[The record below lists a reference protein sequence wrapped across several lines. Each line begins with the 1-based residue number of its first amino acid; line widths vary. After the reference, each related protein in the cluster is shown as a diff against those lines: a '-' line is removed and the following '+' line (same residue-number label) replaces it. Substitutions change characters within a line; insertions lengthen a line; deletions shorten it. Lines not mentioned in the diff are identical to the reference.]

1 MRITEFNSSIESD
14 YKVSSMEI
22 FNEDWFPLM
31 KYSED
36 YGNLIPFYDLKYI
49 SVGLNPSLTAK
60 AEENIHLNI
69 FGINE
74 KYNFKNETKFG
85 GLRHEYYQKNQIE
98 IDRKLIDYQKEIK
111 YGLKQIPYFKLLIDF
126 FNSIEEKDTFKQH
139 VFHYDFC
146 QLRHTD
152 SKRIQKVIVKKE
164 NYLMLVQHFKQI
176 VEITKPEFVFVFNA
190 FLSGLLKDNDFFSS
204 NNLDENYG
212 CYFMNNSDYISPKF
226 ILANQLSGGA
236 TSNIYK
242 DLLIWNTKR
251 ILKKS

>member
-1 MRITEFNSSIESD
+1 MKIHNFNSDVELD
-14 YKVSSMEI
+14 YKENGI
-22 FNEDWFPLM
+22 QLFNDHWFPLM

-36 YGNLIPFYDLKYI
+36 YGNSIPMSDIKYL

-60 AEENIHLNI
+60 AEENIHCKI
-69 FGINE
+69 FGIE
-74 KYNFKNETKFG
+74 DKYDFKNETKLG
-85 GLRHEYYQKNQIE
+85 ILRHDFYKKNQID
-98 IDRKLIDYQKEIK
+98 IDKKLIDYQKEMK
-111 YGLKQIPYFKLLIDF
+111 YGAKQIPYFKLLIDF

-139 VFHYDFC
+139 VFRYDFC

-190 FLSGLLKDNDFFSS
+190 FIAGLLKDNDFFSS

>member
-1 MRITEFNSSIESD
+1 MKIHNFNSDVELD
-14 YKVSSMEI
+14 YKENGI
-22 FNEDWFPLM
+22 QLFNDHWFPLM

-36 YGNLIPFYDLKYI
+36 YGNSIPMSDIKYL

-60 AEENIHLNI
+60 AEENIHCKI
-69 FGINE
+69 FGIE
-74 KYNFKNETKFG
+74 DKYDFKNETKLG
-85 GLRHEYYQKNQIE
+85 ILRHDFYKKNQID
-98 IDRKLIDYQKEIK
+98 IDKKLIDYQKEMK
-111 YGLKQIPYFKLLIDF
+111 YGAKQIPYFKLLIDF

-176 VEITKPEFVFVFNA
+176 VEITKPEFVFIFNA
-190 FLSGLLKDNDFFSS
+190 FLAGLLKDNDFFSS

-226 ILANQLSGGA
+226 ILANQLSCGA

>member
-1 MRITEFNSSIESD
+1 MINAFNSAIELD
-14 YKVSSMEI
+14 YKESGMQL
-22 FNEDWFPLM
+22 FNDHWFPLM
-31 KYSED
+31 KYSGD
-36 YGNLIPFYDLKYI
+36 YGNLIPFSDIKYL

-60 AEENIHLNI
+60 AEENIHCKI

-74 KYNFKNETKFG
+74 KYNFKHETKMG
-85 GLRHEYYQKNQIE
+85 VLRHDFYLKDQIE
-98 IDRKLIDYQKEIK
+98 IDKKLIDYQKEMK
-111 YGLKQIPYFKLLIDF
+111 YGSKQIPYFKLLIDF
-126 FNSIEEKDTFKQH
+126 FNNIEEKNTFKEH

-164 NYLMLVQHFKQI
+164 NYLMLVRHFKQI
-176 VEITKPEFVFVFNA
+176 IEITKPKFVFVFNA
-190 FLSGLLKDNDFFSS
+190 FLAGLLRDNDFFSS

-212 CYFMNNSDYISPKF
+212 CYFMDDSEDISPKF